1 MQMNFLSKVSLNKF
15 RAASSS
21 DAVKPTPCARIGLGR
36 TGAAMLA
43 NGSNTPFTW
52 NYLDG
57 SDLKSSLVYPNGLT
71 ASWQYDVNGQLL
83 QVKNAFPNNT
93 ISQYDYIYDAA
104 GRRIQITR
112 SGSAM
117 TENRTDFYGY
127 NTRGELVS
135 GAKLGGP
142 SSLTAEYAYQ
152 YDDIGNRLTSLDLGT
167 NRTYTANNLNQYT
180 LVGRGDPTAPE
191 EEFIPQF
198 DDDGNQTLIKT
209 STGIWS
215 VTYNGENRPT
225 FWTCIQS
232 NNSNNT
238 NNQTIS
244 MSYDRMG
251 RRVTKNAQR
260 FIYDGYLQIA
270 NFEHQTSNI
279 KHQTFIWDP
288 TEPIATRP
296 LVWSQHEGSTALNF
310 EPSTLN
316 FYTHDG
322 NKNVSEVV
330 AGDGST
336 TAHYEYA
343 PFGDITVQRSES
355 AVVNHWRFSSE
366 YVDVDIARVYYNYR
380 HYDPALGRWEA
391 VDPVNDMA
399 GYNYVQN
406 NSLTFFDLLGLE
418 NMNNV
423 PEISPDLL
431 KKLKPEDY
439 MSDVPEVSSESGIP
453 SYQFDTD
460 LLAQYLRFENK
471 NLKSHKRVNQEVPK
485 CPDFFWRPGLFYS
498 WQLRKRNHKT
508 EKTDYPMFVQRF
520 HIEYDVVKAYTIG
533 GGLSTSMWNFS
544 GTKRAEERDHISIFG
559 LIRVFQRVVVK
570 SYEWNCECTNS
581 PYGQS
586 TGNYYYHSW
595 KTYYE
600 EPSQYRVGKWL
611 AVKMSKTSMESEDH
625 WEVSGGIGPLNV
637 TFGKE

>member
-1 MQMNFLSKVSLNKF
+1 MTYNPQGKRITSENLARQVTTTAWDQFACTSVDELIS
-15 RAASSS
+15 AA
-21 DAVKPTPCARIGLGR
+21 
-36 TGAAMLA
+36 
-43 NGSNTPFTW
+43 
-52 NYLDG
+52 
-57 SDLKSSLVYPNGLT
+57 
-71 ASWQYDVNGQLL
+71 
-83 QVKNAFPNNT
+83 KNAK
-93 ISQYDYIYDAA
+93 
-104 GRRIQITR
+104 
-112 SGSAM
+112 SAKHAC
-117 TENRTDFYGY
+117 DF
-127 NTRGELVS
+127 
-135 GAKLGGP
+135 
-142 SSLTAEYAYQ
+142 
-152 YDDIGNRLTSLDLGT
+152 DDIGNRETSSEPGTNSVCAANQLNRYCSITTLTSD
-167 NRTYTANNLNQYT
+167 
-180 LVGRGDPTAPE
+180 VGLQTSSFP
-191 EEFIPQF
+191 PQF

-209 STGIWS
+209 ATGIWS
-215 VTYNGENRPT
+215 VTYNGENRPIH
-225 FWTCIQS
+225 WQCQQS
-232 NNSNNT
+232 NNQTIT

-244 MSYDRMG
+244 MSFDRMG

-260 FIYDGYLQIA
+260 FVYNGYLQIA

-279 KHQTFIWDP
+279 ELQTFVWDP

-296 LVWSQHEGSTALNF
+296 LVWCQREGSVTLNF

-322 NKNVSEVV
+322 NKNESEVV
-330 AGDGST
+330 AGVGST

-343 PFGDITVQRSES
+343 PFGDITIQRSES
-355 AVVNHWRFSSE
+355 AVVN
-366 YVDVDIARVYYNYR
+366 DIARVYYNYR

-508 EKTDYPMFVQRF
+508 EKTDYPMFVQR
-520 HIEYDVVKAYTIG
+520 H
-533 GGLSTSMWNFS
+533 W
-544 GTKRAEERDHISIFG
+544 
-559 LIRVFQRVVVK
+559 
-570 SYEWNCECTNS
+570 S
-581 PYGQS
+581 P
-586 TGNYYYHSW
+586 
-595 KTYYE
+595 
-600 EPSQYRVGKWL
+600 
-611 AVKMSKTSMESEDH
+611 
-625 WEVSGGIGPLNV
+625 
-637 TFGKE
+637 